1 MMQKMKESKNIE
13 ESKLCEKPPTKIFE
27 GDIAMVDT
35 DVAGNRLS

>member
-1 MMQKMKESKNIE
+1 MKESKNIE
-13 ESKLCEKPPTKIFE
+13 ESKMCEKPPTKIFE